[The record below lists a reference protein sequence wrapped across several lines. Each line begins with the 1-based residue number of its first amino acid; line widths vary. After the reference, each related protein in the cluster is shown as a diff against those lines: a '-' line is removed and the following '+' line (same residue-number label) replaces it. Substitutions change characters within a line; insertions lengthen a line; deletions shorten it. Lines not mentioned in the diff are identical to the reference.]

1 MGSIPMLPPLAERM
15 RPRDLSEFVGQ
26 SDLLG
31 EGHFL
36 RQAILSDQ
44 VPSLILWGPPG
55 SGKTTL
61 AHLIAGY
68 SSAHFVTLS
77 AVLSGINDARKVMKQ
92 AEKDREGGTKTI
104 LFVDEIHRFNK
115 AQQDAFLPY
124 VESGSITLIGATTE
138 NPSFEIIPPLL
149 SRARVIV
156 LKPLTSEEIMAI
168 LTQAIRDA
176 ERGLGGLSGLSIE
189 DEVLAWLA
197 DYSQGD
203 ARIAL
208 TVLENAVDFK
218 KAAPGM
224 EGEALHIDLDT
235 VQQALQKKALLYDK
249 GGEEHY
255 NVISAF
261 IKSMRGSDPDA
272 ALYWLARMLES
283 GEDPLFIA
291 RRMIIFAAEDIGN
304 ADPQALLVAV
314 AAKDAFHFVGDAE
327 GWIPLSQAAV
337 YLATAP
343 KSNASYSGYKK
354 AKKMVREKGPLPVP
368 LHLRNAPTRLL
379 KNLRYGTGYRYPHDY
394 PGGFTPQQY
403 LPDLLAGSLFYMP
416 TDRGH
421 EARIAAY
428 LKRIRRMSGSKGSS

>member
-1 MGSIPMLPPLAERM
+1 MLPPLAERM

-26 SDLLG
+26 SELLG

-61 AHLIAGY
+61 AHIIAGY
-68 SSAHFVTLS
+68 SKAHFVTLS

-92 AEKDREGGTKTI
+92 AEKDREDGKKTI
-104 LFVDEIHRFNK
+104 MLVDEIHRFNK

-156 LKPLTSEEIMAI
+156 LKPLTRDEIKII
-168 LTQAIRDA
+168 LVQAIKDP
-176 ERGLGGLSGLSIE
+176 ERGLGGVHGLSIE
-189 DEVLAWLA
+189 DGVLAWLA
-197 DYSQGD
+197 DYAQGD

-208 TVLENAVDFK
+208 TVLENAVDFVK
-218 KAAPGM
+218 GAAGM
-224 EGEALHIDLDT
+224 EGDALRIDCDA

-304 ADPQALLVAV
+304 ADPHGLLVAV
-314 AAKDAFHFVGDAE
+314 AAKDAFHFVGEAE
-327 GWIPLSQAAV
+327 GWIPLAQAAV

-403 LPDLLAGSLFYMP
+403 LPDPLAGSLFYMP

-421 EARIAAY
+421 EAKIASY
-428 LKRIRRMSGSKGSS
+428 LKRIRRMSGLKEPS